1 VYGCAP
7 ALGIDCFYGS
17 NKSALCARKLCAFS
31 GLCGK
36 RLAIEESQ
44 NETSAKK
51 QGQIPL
57 TLRSHGLSVLAIVP
71 PVWFL
76 LSLILSMVAIRNV
89 YHGAEQYRAV
99 RKPNLMSPP
108 AFAQI
113 AV

>member
-1 VYGCAP
+1 MRKK
-7 ALGIDCFYGS
+7 ALRYQR
-17 NKSALCARKLCAFS
+17 LVRQAF
-31 GLCGK
+31 
-36 RLAIEESQ
+36 AIEESQ

-71 PVWFL
+71 PAWFL
-76 LSLILSMVAIRNV
+76 PSLILSMVAIRNV

-99 RKPNLMSPP
+99 CKPNLMSPP